1 MRRSQREVDIW
12 LTLYGAASLT
22 IWKILD
28 EFHPRLAATLTKAL
42 IWTLIVGM
50 VGGCGGLLVWR
61 RCSVET
67 RQAFDRA
74 WRRMKQRVN
83 DMWNNR
89 TEIVSTVVVLTVLGL
104 LAWGG
109 FAVLNALWEYNPAL
123 VVVGSVVIGVV
134 GWIGSVIESFQEL
147 KRQNE
152 SLRQKVDAL
161 EEEEYERRRQA
172 IIAQTLPPGTDVEK
186 MIHNLEVMMT
196 DSDPQLREWAHK
208 LWMQLT

>member
-1 MRRSQREVDIW
+1 
-12 LTLYGAASLT
+12 
-22 IWKILD
+22 
-28 EFHPRLAATLTKAL
+28 
-42 IWTLIVGM
+42 
-50 VGGCGGLLVWR
+50 
-61 RCSVET
+61 
-67 RQAFDRA
+67 
-74 WRRMKQRVN
+74 MKQRVN